1 MFWQT
6 VKLTIVHLHLIHW
19 LELLDVSMALTWVIV
34 VFIITPMD
42 DDSVLIAF

>member
-1 MFWQT
+1 MFRLT
-6 VKLTIVHLHLIHW
+6 VKLSAVHFHLIIW
-19 LELLDVSMALTWVIV
+19 LESLDVSMALTWVIV